1 MPVYSFKKLN
11 SNYMRKEG
19 KGRKY
24 RQQFIDVPKFLI
36 KEGLSEEEAHKAK
49 EIKKLVPDA
58 MQNRPDLFRP
68 NKSPFAG
75 KRKRIVHQLAP
86 KY

>member
-1 MPVYSFKKLN
+1 
-11 SNYMRKEG
+11 MRKEG

-24 RQQFIDVPKFLI
+24 RQQFIDVHVFLV
-36 KEGLSEEEAHKAK
+36 KAELSLTDRHSANR
-49 EIKKLVPDA
+49 IKKYAPEV
-58 MQNRPDLFRP
+58 MQDRPDLFVP
-68 NKSPFAG
+68 NKSKFAG